1 MKQPTT
7 TITHRHPFLARLWP
21 RRLGWRLALGFG
33 SLVVLMLLALTL
45 ASLQIRAM
53 TDLAQRFA
61 TQDMQRLLR
70 VQALSL
76 SIEGA
81 SNALL
86 RLMNA
91 PREHRVAEY
100 ADVDDRN
107 RRIDGFIAAM
117 ADQLGDPVQEQT
129 LQHLVAARATYTQ
142 SFIDMADEIEGDDLS
157 AARGVYTSQVQPAL
171 KKMLTNSN
179 QLIGRERDRIERQ
192 ATEAQKRF
200 EQLTL
205 WVTGLSLVAFV
216 LALWMALR
224 TTRSVVV
231 PLAQLAATARRIA
244 GGDYGT
250 PLLATRVEEL
260 DRVGQ
265 ALATMTDAI
274 AAREQEIERLAFR
287 DPLTG
292 LPNRTFLLE
301 SVASTADPHNSL
313 MLIDLAR
320 LKTINETLG
329 FATGD
334 ILIKELAQRAEGVVK
349 QAVSSGLL
357 IGAAPALVAHLSG
370 GTFAVL
376 FSASGRAAVDALRL
390 QFEQAMAAPIRCSG
404 HSVDLSLAYGLAD
417 SAGEAAPRPVT
428 ILMRNAEVAL
438 HVAKKAAQSFAWYSE
453 AQEAARVSHL
463 SLVSDLRVA
472 VATSQLQMWLQPKF
486 SLTTGRAV
494 GAEALVRWQHPQRG
508 FVSPAEFV
516 PFAEQTGYICMVTT
530 WMLGEALRTLTQ
542 WATTHPEL
550 SIAVNVST
558 RDLQDPLFCSRV
570 KQLLEQHGVH
580 PQRLRLEIVESG
592 LMEDMKGSVAVLNT
606 LRELGVEL
614 SIDDFGT
621 GYSSLAYLQQLPVS
635 ELKIDGSFVARIDTL
650 PGTQRLVKSM
660 IEMGHGMGLMVTAE
674 GVETEAEKE
683 TITRLGCDVMQGY
696 LGSRPLHGEA
706 LQAWFISLEPEKKA
720 PLMQDLIKE

>member
-1 MKQPTT
+1 MKHKLTT
-7 TITHRHPFLARLWP
+7 LRLRLAGLWP

-33 SLVVLMLLALTL
+33 SLVVLMLFALTL

-53 TDLAQRFA
+53 TELTQRFA
-61 TQDMQRLLR
+61 TQDVQRLLR

-81 SNALL
+81 GNALL

-91 PREHRVAEY
+91 TREHRVAEY
-100 ADVDDRN
+100 ADVDERN
-107 RRIDGFIAAM
+107 RRIDGFIASM
-117 ADQLGDPVQEQT
+117 TDQLGDPIQEQT
-129 LQHLVAARATYTQ
+129 LQLLVAARAVYAQ

-171 KKMLTNSN
+171 KNMLTNSN
-179 QLIGRERDRIERQ
+179 QLIGRERDRIEQQ
-192 ATEAQKRF
+192 ASEAQKKF

-216 LALWMALR
+216 LALWLALR

-231 PLAQLAATARRIA
+231 PLAQLEATARRIA

-250 PLLATRVEEL
+250 PVLVTRVEEL
-260 DRVGQ
+260 DRVGH

-292 LPNRTFLLE
+292 LPNRTYLLE
-301 SVASTADPHNSL
+301 SGTSTTGPHNSL

-329 FATGD
+329 FSTGD
-334 ILIKELAQRAEGVVK
+334 MLIKELAQRAEAVIK
-349 QAVSSGLL
+349 EAVSSGLL
-357 IGAAPALVAHLSG
+357 ISATPALVAHLSG

-376 FSASGRAAVDALRL
+376 FSSPQRMAGDALRL

-417 SAGEAAPRPVT
+417 SARETIPRSVAT
-428 ILMRNAEVAL
+428 LMRNAEVAL

-463 SLVSDLRVA
+463 SLVSDLREA

-508 FVSPAEFV
+508 FVLPAEFV

-530 WMLGEALRTLTQ
+530 WMLGEALRTLAQ

-558 RDLQDPLFCSRV
+558 RDLQDSLFCSRV
-570 KQLLEQHGVH
+570 KQLLEQHGVD

-592 LMEDMKGSVAVLNT
+592 LMVDMKGSVAVLNT
-606 LRELGVEL
+606 LRELGIAL

-635 ELKIDGSFVARIDTL
+635 ELKIDASFVTHIDTL

-683 TITRLGCDVMQGY
+683 TITRLGCDVMQGF

-706 LQAWFISLEPEKKA
+706 LQAWFARLE
-720 PLMQDLIKE
+720 

>member
-1 MKQPTT
+1 MKHKHKHMHTT
-7 TITHRHPFLARLWP
+7 LRLRLAKLWP

-53 TDLAQRFA
+53 TALTQRFA
-61 TQDMQRLLR
+61 TQDVQRLLR

-81 SNALL
+81 GNALL

-100 ADVDDRN
+100 TDVDERN
-107 RRIDGFIAAM
+107 RRIDGFIASM
-117 ADQLGDPVQEQT
+117 ADQLDDSVQEQT
-129 LQHLVAARATYTQ
+129 LQHLVAARAAYSQ
-142 SFIDMADEIEGDDLS
+142 AFIDMADEIEGNDLV

-171 KKMLTNSN
+171 KKMLTDSN
-179 QLIGRERDRIERQ
+179 QLIGRERDRIEHQ
-192 ATEAQKRF
+192 AAEAQKKF
-200 EQLTL
+200 ELLTL
-205 WVTGLSLVAFV
+205 WVSGLSLVAFV
-216 LALWMALR
+216 LALWLALR

-231 PLAQLAATARRIA
+231 PLAQLEATARRIE

-250 PLLATRVEEL
+250 PVLATRVEEL

-265 ALATMTDAI
+265 ALASMSDAI

-292 LPNRTFLLE
+292 LPNRNFLLQSE
-301 SVASTADPHNSL
+301 TANASEHNSL

-320 LKTINETLG
+320 LKTINETLS

-334 ILIKELAQRAEGVVK
+334 MLIKELAQRAEALVNPTLR
-349 QAVSSGLL
+349 SGQ
-357 IGAAPALVAHLSG
+357 ISVAPAHLAHLAG

-376 FSASGRAAVDALRL
+376 FSAQDRSAVDALRW

-417 SAGEAAPRPVT
+417 SAGQAAPRSVT
-428 ILMRNAEVAL
+428 TLMRNAEVAL

-463 SLVSDLRVA
+463 SLVSDLREA

-486 SLTTGRAV
+486 SLKTGRAV

-508 FVSPAEFV
+508 FVLPAEFV
-516 PFAEQTGYICMVTT
+516 PFAEQAGYIGMVTT
-530 WMLGEALRTLTQ
+530 WMLGEASRTLAQ

-558 RDLQDPLFCSRV
+558 RDLQAPLFYKQV
-570 KQLLEQHGVH
+570 KQLLEHHGAD

-592 LMEDMKGSVAVLNT
+592 LMTDMVGSVAVLNT
-606 LRELGVEL
+606 LRELGVAL

-635 ELKIDGSFVARIDTL
+635 ELKIDASFVTHIDTL
-650 PGTQRLVKSM
+650 PGTQRLVRSM

-674 GVETEAEKE
+674 GVETEAEKQ
-683 TITRLGCDVMQGY
+683 TLIQLGCDVMQGY
-696 LGSRPLHGEA
+696 LGGRPMHGEA
-706 LQAWFISLEPEKKA
+706 LQAWLARLGS
-720 PLMQDLIKE
+720 